1 MATTGKG
8 ARAGNAEFS
17 RTALFH
23 YLPALV
29 ALAAL
34 LVVGFFADWQR
45 QKNEYNNLRNVTSE
59 QLGLIKAK
67 LDANISGNLKLVQGL
82 VGTLETEPDMAQP
95 RFAELGWRIMRRAP
109 QIRNVAA
116 ARGFVVNLV
125 YPLQGNEKVIGLD
138 YRNVPQ
144 QKEAALRVR
153 FSARPIVTGP
163 VNLVQGGTGLIAR
176 FPVYFDTA
184 SGVQRFWGIVSAVM
198 DLEKLYRDSGLSSQ
212 SLPIRVAIAS
222 EMPDGRLNP
231 AFYGEDE
238 IFRQRPVVMRI
249 KLGHEDWQ
257 LSAIPKAGWEM
268 PRNDLWQFRAVLL
281 SGGILILAPMLWAG
295 RLMQERERNIRTLQ
309 DREDE
314 LTALSH
320 RLQVALETSKI
331 GIWEYD
337 IATNGLIWDDRMR
350 DLYGV
355 DPSKPVAGYED
366 WASVL
371 HPDDFEKAEQE
382 FAAAKANDDQYESKF
397 RVISSSGAIRHIR
410 AIGAPYRDSKGH
422 KKIVGVNWDVTAD
435 IHLQDDLRTAKLQ
448 AELQNIELEQA
459 RMRMES
465 AALHDALTGLPNR
478 RYLDQIMVERERVV
492 TDVKEASVTILHI
505 DLDRFKDINDTLGHA
520 AGDVILKHAA
530 AVLRENIFPD
540 DFLARIGGDEFV
552 IISNGTHDE
561 EEYGALAARL
571 VEAMSRPID
580 FEGHECRVGA
590 SIGLASRSNDDGID
604 QLLINADIALYE
616 AKRRGRNRVERF
628 TDTLRHVAINTKRTA
643 DEILRGLEQNE
654 FVAWYQ
660 PQFDAQTLEI
670 VGLEALARWDHPS
683 KGILGPDSFLRIAEN
698 LKVVASIDEIVLQQA
713 LMQRYRLA
721 ASGFHIPKVSVNIS
735 AQRLADES
743 LVNKLKQL
751 TFQPGSLSF
760 ELLESISFDGD
771 DEELIPQIEKLKE
784 LGVDIEIDDFG
795 TGYASIVTLL
805 KLTPRRLKIDRQL
818 IRPLSESLA
827 QRQLVSSII
836 EIGKARGIEIVA
848 EGVETSAHAE
858 ILRDLGCDTLQGYA
872 FAPALSPTDLLTFVR
887 ERKWFDR
894 FDFVSAKSAQSA

>member
-1 MATTGKG
+1 
-8 ARAGNAEFS
+8 
-17 RTALFH
+17 
-23 YLPALV
+23 
-29 ALAAL
+29 
-34 LVVGFFADWQR
+34 
-45 QKNEYNNLRNVTSE
+45 
-59 QLGLIKAK
+59 
-67 LDANISGNLKLVQGL
+67 
-82 VGTLETEPDMAQP
+82 
-95 RFAELGWRIMRRAP
+95 
-109 QIRNVAA
+109 
-116 ARGFVVNLV
+116 
-125 YPLQGNEKVIGLD
+125 
-138 YRNVPQ
+138 
-144 QKEAALRVR
+144 
-153 FSARPIVTGP
+153 
-163 VNLVQGGTGLIAR
+163 
-176 FPVYFDTA
+176 
-184 SGVQRFWGIVSAVM
+184 
-198 DLEKLYRDSGLSSQ
+198 
-212 SLPIRVAIAS
+212 
-222 EMPDGRLNP
+222 
-231 AFYGEDE
+231 
-238 IFRQRPVVMRI
+238 QRPVVMRI

-268 PRNDLWQFRAVLL
+268 PRSDLWQFRAVLL

-355 DPSKPVAGYED
+355 DPSKPIAGYED

-397 RVISSSGAIRHIR
+397 RVIGISGAIRHIR

-422 KKIVGVNWDVTAD
+422 RKIVGVNWDVTAD
-435 IHLQDDLRTAKLQ
+435 IHLQDDLRAAKQQ
-448 AELQNIELEQA
+448 AELQNIQLEQA

-478 RYLDQIMVERERVV
+478 RYLDQIMVERASLDV
-492 TDVKEASVTILHI
+492 TDAKLVILHI

-520 AGDVILKHAA
+520 AGDLILKHAA
-530 AVLRENIFPD
+530 TVLRDNISPD

-552 IISNGTHDE
+552 VISSGDHDE
-561 EEYGALAARL
+561 EEYAALAARL
-571 VEAMSRPID
+571 VDAMSRPVD

-590 SIGLASRSNDDGID
+590 SIGLASRSSGDKID

-628 TDTLRHVAINTKRTA
+628 TDTLRHVAVNTKRTA

-670 VGLEALARWDHPS
+670 VGLEALARWDHPL

-698 LKVVASIDEIVLQQA
+698 LKVVSSIDEIVLQQA
-713 LMQRYRLA
+713 LMQRYRLTA
-721 ASGFHIPKVSVNIS
+721 GGFHIPKVSVNIS

-818 IRPLSESLA
+818 IRPLPESFA

-848 EGVETSAHAE
+848 EGVETSVHAE

-872 FAPALSPTDLLTFVR
+872 FAPALSPTDLMTFVR
-887 ERKWFDR
+887 ERKWFEK
-894 FDFVSAKSAQSA
+894 FNLSSAPTAHRA